1 MKKRYRLKKSVKLFL
16 GIVLVVVLAVT
27 LGITLI
33 NKKDKPKD
41 NNKELHGIKLTDNV
55 YKYDLSKT
63 KNVGISIID
72 KTIYYLVEE
81 DNFTNVYKRDIYE
94 EDSVLVGK
102 IPKDLDSMVYLK
114 GKYIHH
120 VTDTKE
126 IIYNTKMEIV
136 KEITN
141 EEFYEYKDSFIIKKD
156 NTIYYQDKVFRELDA
171 KVKNMTIINEYTFD
185 DTSLL
190 HFIGEDGTDDIIYN
204 VTDDTY
210 KSIKVDSMTSSEN
223 GFILFDKDKI
233 ILKDIKNNK
242 DKTYINPYPDD
253 SIYFSIQIDNNNKMY
268 YFKDDYL
275 RIYDLEKQT
284 INLFDY
290 RLNIELYNIYLRDN
304 LLFFVGDDLSTY
316 VIEIDKISTKEYTE
330 EELNKYFNDKL
341 NTKIEKIEKEFNIDI
356 KTKEEADIKFDF
368 WDQVIE
374 GEYSFDKIDE
384 ALDDIEKVFS
394 KFGDNFFDDFYFN
407 EYKGVRVYIV
417 NNIQSEN
424 SIAGQAFV
432 YYDTFTVMVDTSTF
446 GQTLCHEIMHSME
459 DKAEKNRNP
468 LFKKW
473 NSYNPK
479 KFKYS
484 ENYSAYYG
492 TDPKYIANLS
502 EDHDNIYFVD
512 SYSTIEGLEDRARV
526 FEYICIDKIDVI
538 NNNPHLVEKAKYLRD
553 ELYKEF
559 PKLKDTDMFAKLKD

>member
-1 MKKRYRLKKSVKLFL
+1 MKKKYHLKKSVKIILSIILMIIL
-16 GIVLVVVLAVT
+16 GVI
-27 LGITLI
+27 LGSILS
-33 NKKDKPKD
+33 NKKEEE
-41 NNKELHGIKLTDNV
+41 KEIEKVLQGTKLTDYV

-63 KNVGISIID
+63 KNVGISIVD
-72 KTIYYLVEE
+72 KTIYYLVDDEK
-81 DNFTNVYKRDIYE
+81 FTNVYKRDIYE

-102 IPKDLDSMVYLK
+102 LPKDQDSMSYIK
-114 GKYIHH
+114 GKFIHYA
-120 VTDTKE
+120 TDNKE
-126 IIYNTKMEIV
+126 IIYNTKMEKV

-156 NTIYYQDKVFRELDA
+156 NKIYYQDKVFRELND
-171 KVKNMTIINEYTFD
+171 KVKNMTIISEYTYE

-190 HFIGEDGTDDIIYN
+190 YFIGDDNTVNYIYN

-210 KSIKVDSMTSSEN
+210 ELINAESMTSGEN
-223 GFILFDKDKI
+223 EFILFDKDKI
-233 ILKDIKNNK
+233 ILKYIKNK
-242 DKTYINPYPDD
+242 ESKTFTNPYPKDN
-253 SIYFSIQIDNNNKMY
+253 IYFNIQIDTNNNMY

-275 RIYDLEKQT
+275 RIYDLDKQ
-284 INLFDY
+284 ILKLFDY
-290 RLNIELYNIYLRDN
+290 RLNIELYSIFLRDN
-304 LLFFVGDDLSTY
+304 LLFLIGDDLSTY
-316 VIEIDKISTKEYTE
+316 VIELDKISTKEYTN

-341 NTKIEKIEKEFNIDI
+341 SQKIEKIEKEFNIDI
-356 KTKEEADIKFDF
+356 KTKEECDLKFDF
-368 WDQVIE
+368 WNQKIE

-394 KFGDNFFDDFYFN
+394 KFGDKFFDDFYFN

-417 NNIQSEN
+417 NNFQGDT

-468 LFKKW
+468 LFSKW
-473 NSYNPK
+473 DSYNPK

-484 ENYSAYYG
+484 HNYNAYYG
-492 TDPKYIANLS
+492 TDPKYIASTS
-502 EDHDNIYFVD
+502 EDHENIYFVD
-512 SYSTIEGLEDRARV
+512 AYSTIEGLEDRARV
-526 FEYICIDKIDVI
+526 FEYICSDQIDVI
-538 NNNPHLVEKAKYLRD
+538 NNNPHLLSKAKYLRD

-559 PKLKDTDMFAKLKD
+559 PKLKETEIFAKLSE